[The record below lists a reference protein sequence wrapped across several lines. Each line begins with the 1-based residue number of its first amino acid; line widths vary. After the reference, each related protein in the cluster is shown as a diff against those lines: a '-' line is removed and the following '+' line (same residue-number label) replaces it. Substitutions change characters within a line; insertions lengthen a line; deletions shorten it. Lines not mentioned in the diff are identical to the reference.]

1 MADYISPSNLQTHAK
16 EALSS
21 FLNKVYAWMAIGLLL
36 SAMSSY
42 YVASNV
48 YLQTLIL
55 QNKLIFFALILAQL
69 GLVFGIG
76 FLQNR
81 LSATTARLMFL
92 GYTLLTGVT
101 LSTIFLVFTMQSIM
115 STFMITAVSFAGLS
129 FYGMVTKRD
138 LGPIGTFCIMG
149 LWGMIIVMLA
159 GIFIPALHNNT
170 MQLTIAAIGVLV
182 FSGLTA
188 YDTQKIKVMYLQSQ
202 GVAANQAIF
211 GALTL
216 YLDFINLFLSL
227 LRLMG
232 DRK

>member
-1 MADYISPSNLQTHAK
+1 MANYISPTNIQTDNK
-16 EALSS
+16 EALSG
-21 FLNKVYAWMAIGLLL
+21 FLNKVYAWMALGLLL
-36 SAMSSY
+36 SSVSSY
-42 YVASNV
+42 YVASN
-48 YLQTLIL
+48 YQIQAFIL
-55 QNKLIFFALILAQL
+55 QNKLVFYALILAQL

-76 FLQNR
+76 FLQQR
-81 LSATTARLMFL
+81 LSATATRIMFVL
-92 GYTLLTGVT
+92 YTLLTGIT

-149 LWGMIIVMLA
+149 LWGMIIVMVA
-159 GIFIPALHNNT
+159 GIFIPGLHSNI
-170 MQLTIAAIGVLV
+170 MQLTIAAIGVIV
-182 FSGLTA
+182 FAGLTA
-188 YDTQKIKVMYLQSQ
+188 YDTQKIKLMYLQSN
-202 GVAANQAIF
+202 GVASKLAIF